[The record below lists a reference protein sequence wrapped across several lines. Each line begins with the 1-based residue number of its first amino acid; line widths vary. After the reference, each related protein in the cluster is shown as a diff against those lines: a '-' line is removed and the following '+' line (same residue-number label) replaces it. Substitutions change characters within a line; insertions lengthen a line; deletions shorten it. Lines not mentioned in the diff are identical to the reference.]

1 MRPAAPGARLAAAV
15 LLAPVLVAGC
25 GVLPPM
31 PGPTPSSWVPAVT
44 APEVAG
50 AGVLSPDGVAGAQR
64 MAVRVRN
71 VGCGSLS
78 TGSGF
83 ALDEH
88 TVVTN
93 RHVVEDSAELQVST
107 YDGQDLDVVSV
118 SRAAVADLALIRTAE
133 PLPQVPGLAGVDP
146 AVGTGLVVVG
156 YPRGGAPTTSRGTV
170 LGTAPDPLATGMD
183 QVIVSDAVV
192 AGGSSGSA
200 ALDPDGR
207 VVGVVYAGD
216 DQGHSLL
223 VPVSLLAGL
232 LADDAAFAPLE
243 PCG

>member
-1 MRPAAPGARLAAAV
+1 MSRPSRAAAALLAASF
-15 LLAPVLVAGC
+15 LLAGC

-31 PGPTPSSWVPAVT
+31 PGPTPSSYVPA
-44 APEVAG
+44 APPPRITGSGE
-50 AGVLSPDGVAGAQR
+50 LSAQGVAGAER
-64 MAVRVRN
+64 MALRVRN

-93 RHVVEDSAELQVST
+93 RHVVEESAELQVST
-107 YDGQDLDVVSV
+107 YDGRDLDVVSV

-133 PLPQVPGLAGVDP
+133 PLPAVPGLGHGDP
-146 AVGTGLVVVG
+146 AVGTAVTVVG
-156 YPRGGAPTTSRGTV
+156 YPSGGALTTSGGAV
-170 LGTAPDPLATGMD
+170 LGTVPDPLATGMD
-183 QVIVSDAVV
+183 QVIVTDAVV

-200 ALDPDGR
+200 ALDADGR

-216 DQGHSLL
+216 AEGHSLL

-232 LADDAAFAPLE
+232 LADDAAFEPLE
-243 PCG
+243 PCS